1 VQKGFIAGDAFL
13 RPNPQN
19 LFKPKANIPPSRVIE
34 PKMDQPGILALD
46 AMGGD
51 RGAEVV
57 VAAALGEL
65 EIQPGLELILVGP
78 EDQLTQMVA
87 AQTGSSSPTPRLHIH
102 HAPET
107 VTMADSPISAVRNKK
122 HSSMRM
128 AIDLVRDGRAQACVS
143 AGNTGALMVTA
154 KFVLKTLKGIDRP
167 AICAAVPTRRGQ
179 TLMLDLG
186 ANSACNA
193 DHLMEFAIMGA
204 ALASSVYGVRNPSIG
219 LLNIGTE
226 EIKGN
231 GVIKRAHELL
241 SSSTLNYQG
250 FLEGG
255 DISQGRLDVIVADG
269 FAGNVALKTMEG
281 TAQLIAQFVQEEFRR
296 NVLTQAAG
304 LLAFPIIRS
313 LRRRLDP
320 RQYNGASFLGING
333 IVVKSHGNVDALG
346 FRYAIRRAFS
356 EVQNQVPQKIS
367 RLQQEIIPPVKV
379 KQAT

>member
-1 VQKGFIAGDAFL
+1 
-13 RPNPQN
+13 
-19 LFKPKANIPPSRVIE
+19 
-34 PKMDQPGILALD
+34 MDQPGILALD

-57 VAAALGEL
+57 VAAAWREL
-65 EIQPGLELILVGP
+65 EIQPDLEFILVGP
-78 EDQLTQMVA
+78 EDQLHALIASQK
-87 AQTGSSSPTPRLHIH
+87 GSKAVRSRLHVH
-102 HAPET
+102 HAPEC
-107 VTMADSPISAVRNKK
+107 VTMADSPIAALRNKK
-122 HSSMRM
+122 HSSMRI
-128 AIDLVRDGRAQACVS
+128 AIDLVHAGQAQACVS

-154 KFVLKTLKGIDRP
+154 KFVLKTLPGIDRP
-167 AICAAVPTRRGQ
+167 AICAPVPTRSGH

-186 ANSACNA
+186 ANSACTA
-193 DHLMEFAIMGA
+193 EHLVEFAVMGS
-204 ALASSVYGVRNPSIG
+204 ALASSVYGISEPSVG

-231 GVIKRAHELL
+231 ETIRRAHERLT
-241 SSSTLNYQG
+241 SSTLNYQG
-250 FLEGG
+250 FIEGG

-296 NVLTQAAG
+296 NLLTQATG
-304 LLAFPIIRS
+304 LLAYPIIRS

-320 RQYNGASFLGING
+320 RQYNGTSFLGIDG

-346 FRYAIRRAFS
+346 FRYAIRRASS

-367 RLQQEIIPPVKV
+367 HLQQKV
-379 KQAT
+379 SSSTARAT

>member
-1 VQKGFIAGDAFL
+1 MD
-13 RPNPQN
+13 
-19 LFKPKANIPPSRVIE
+19 PPGV
-34 PKMDQPGILALD
+34 LALD

-57 VAAALGEL
+57 VEAALCEL
-65 EIQPGLELILVGP
+65 EANPDLELILVGP
-78 EDQLTQMVA
+78 EQVLQAIVEA
-87 AQTGSSSPTPRLHIH
+87 RTGSSTPRSRLHIH

-107 VTMADSPISAVRNKK
+107 VTMADSPIVAVRNKK
-122 HSSMRM
+122 QSSMRL
-128 AIDLVRDGRAQACVS
+128 AIDLVHEGRAQACVS

-154 KFVLKTLKGIDRP
+154 KFVLKTLEGIDRP
-167 AICAAVPTRRGQ
+167 AICAPVPTRGGH

-186 ANSACNA
+186 ANSACTA
-193 DHLMEFAIMGA
+193 DHLMDFAIMGT
-204 ALASSVYGVRNPSIG
+204 ALASAVYGIRDPSIG

-231 GVIKRAHELL
+231 EVIKRAHELL
-241 SSSTLNYQG
+241 SSSRLNYQG

-296 NVLTQAAG
+296 NLLTQAAG

-313 LRRRLDP
+313 LRKRLDP

-346 FRYAIRRAFS
+346 FRYAIRRAFT
-356 EVQNQVPQKIS
+356 EVQNQVPRKISCLQQKI
-367 RLQQEIIPPVKV
+367 IPQVHP
-379 KQAT
+379 AT